1 MGGMG
6 VEGRGS
12 PRRTAAQWAVASS
25 AILCVLLTSCTS
37 SGPQLSTPAATT
49 GSSSTA
55 LTPEPSGAAKP
66 PKPSQQLIFG
76 DPWSKDASRVH
87 AVSRSALKL
96 INGARKGQALTFAM
110 FNLTYPA
117 LAESLVKAYRRGV
130 RVRVL
135 ANGEGDGGKQ
145 TRLLRRVLG
154 TSLTARSY
162 FRVRAGGMRMHSK
175 FLLISGGAAKRPVVW
190 TASGNVTMAGGRD
203 QANEAMVT
211 TGDTPLY
218 EFLVQQFDLMSS
230 GVTDPKRLART
241 AATTT
246 AAVQTFPLP
255 AGGAEHDPVLA
266 LLKNV
271 TCTHGEDHTVIRL
284 AHYLFSER
292 LYLAAQLRELK
303 TEGCD
308 IRMIGYVAGWDVP
321 NVKALIKAGPGR
333 IDLRNV
339 VGTQLH
345 TKINTIEGWDA
356 AGNALKVAMVG
367 THNLTG
373 RALTR
378 IPVGVNDEF
387 SLTITNP
394 AIVDAYSAWVDMVL
408 RKHSVSVK

>member
-1 MGGMG
+1 MGG
-6 VEGRGS
+6 VVIVSPGS
-12 PRRTAAQWAVASS
+12 PGRAAARWAAASCVA
-25 AILCVLLTSCTS
+25 LCMFLTSCTS
-37 SGPQLSTPAATT
+37 PGQEIASTSATPVASSTKGTPAPGGTMA
-49 GSSSTA
+49 
-55 LTPEPSGAAKP
+55 P
-66 PKPSQQLIFG
+66 PRPSQRLVFG
-76 DPWSKDASRVH
+76 DPWSKNASRVH

-96 INGARKGQALTFAM
+96 ITGAKKGQSLTFAM
-110 FNLTYPA
+110 FNLTYPS

-154 TSLTARSY
+154 TALSAKSY
-162 FRVRAGGMRMHSK
+162 FRVRAGDMRLHSK
-175 FLLISGGAAKRPVVW
+175 FLLVSARDAKGPVVW

-211 TGDTPLY
+211 TGDAPLY
-218 EFLVQQFDLMSS
+218 EFLVQQFDLMSR
-230 GVTDPKRLART
+230 GVTDPEKLARV
-241 AATTT
+241 ATTT
-246 AAVQTFPLP
+246 TAVIQTFPLP
-255 AGGAEHDPVLA
+255 EGGAAHDPVLA

-308 IRMIGYVAGWDVP
+308 IRMIGYVAGWDIP
-321 NVKALIKAGPGR
+321 NVEALIKAGPGR

-339 VGTQLH
+339 VGTDLH

-356 AGNALKVAMVG
+356 AGSTLKVAMVG

-387 SLTITNP
+387 SLTIKNP

-408 RKHSVSVK
+408 RKHSVPVK